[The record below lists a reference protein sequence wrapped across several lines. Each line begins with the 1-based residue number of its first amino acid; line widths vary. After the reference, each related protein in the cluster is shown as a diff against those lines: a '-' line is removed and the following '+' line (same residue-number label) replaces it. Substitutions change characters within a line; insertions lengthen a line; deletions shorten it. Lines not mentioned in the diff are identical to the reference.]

1 MSFTRQG
8 WLTQVHQGQT
18 SPPGYFIHASRSGNF
33 SATEGWFQMASWYNG
48 FQLNSISNTY
58 LHVNKSIGN
67 TMSIIIIVGKKCSG
81 IYGGRKNVC
90 DYGTGYRRKF
100 ITYYRYSLL
109 TDMSQWCR
117 NIRNTFLQKEFY
129 SFKLIEINFLSNN

>member
-8 WLTQVHQGQT
+8 WLTEVHRGQT
-18 SPPGYFIHASRSGNF
+18 SPPGLYFIHASRSGNF
-33 SATEGWFQMASWYNG
+33 SANEGWFQMASWYNG
-48 FQLNSISNTY
+48 FQLKINIY
-58 LHVNKSIGN
+58 LHVNKSIDN
-67 TMSIIIIVGKKCSG
+67 TMSIIEVGKICSG

-90 DYGTGYRRKF
+90 QYATGYRRKF
-100 ITYYRYSLL
+100 ITYYRNSLL